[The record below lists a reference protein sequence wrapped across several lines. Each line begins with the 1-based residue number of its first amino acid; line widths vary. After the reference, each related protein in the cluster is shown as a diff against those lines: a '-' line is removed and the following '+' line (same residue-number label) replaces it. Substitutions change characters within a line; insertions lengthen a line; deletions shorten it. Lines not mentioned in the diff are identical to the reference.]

1 MFTSFPLR
9 PSSSATYNMIKL
21 TWASESRNRFPRFFF
36 FLFPDSWSLIP
47 GFPVRWEELLVSWN
61 CQSWSRVLCIRN
73 VYQQVVEVLAL
84 IYCIGV
90 SWKPARFKRQK
101 QLWSS
106 LTALTQSLGLIDVK
120 FGHWSIQW
128 VDILHNQH
136 FWFTSLSRKL
146 LVPHR
151 HIDAWHSV
159 SYFSVVLWPSFV
171 TSFRMSSKTLL
182 LPVWCDIL
190 WCPRNVT
197 KLCGRQSTFFVQW
210 SLTCDY
216 YPYDFVAQLPKGCWN
231 FIWPGVLIHK
241 SGCYPGHVKAWI
253 QGCLA

>member
-1 MFTSFPLR
+1 MGRIGRQL
-9 PSSSATYNMIKL
+9 KL
-21 TWASESRNRFPRFFF
+21 SKLKQNSLHWQCVSTGGGSTCRNRNNYDP
-36 FLFPDSWSLIP
+36 PW
-47 GFPVRWEELLVSWN
+47 
-61 CQSWSRVLCIRN
+61 
-73 VYQQVVEVLAL
+73 
-84 IYCIGV
+84 
-90 SWKPARFKRQK
+90 
-101 QLWSS
+101 QLWHSRWGS
-106 LTALTQSLGLIDVK
+106 VDVQ

-146 LVPHR
+146 LIPHR

-190 WCPRNVT
+190 WFPRNGT
-197 KLCGRQSTFFVQW
+197 KLCGHQSTFFVQW

-231 FIWPGVLIHK
+231 FSWPGVLSHK
-241 SGCYPGHVKAWI
+241 SGRYPDHVKAWI
-253 QGCLA
+253 QWCLA